1 MISVVVFGIIHLST
15 NLTKWSNILKQFDG
29 KLPTNCLSVFHHF
42 VGLVRKGSKKGS
54 NNLTLA
60 ASTLQSVLFVE
71 MTCSVTIEQRF

>member
-15 NLTKWSNILKQFDG
+15 NPTKWSNILKQFDG
-29 KLPTNCLSVFHHF
+29 KLPTNCLSAFHHF

-60 ASTLQSVLFVE
+60 ASTLQSVLFME